1 MIYTFRVSLP
11 DNDTTQADELVT
23 LINPD
28 TAELRVKLR
37 SMLARGKVTMI
48 ASEDGNDRFYTHD
61 RVSLFYL
68 SLC

>member
-1 MIYTFRVSLP
+1 MIYTLRVSLP

-48 ASEDGNDRFYTHD
+48 ASEDGNDKFYTHD

>member
-1 MIYTFRVSLP
+1 MIYTLRVSLP